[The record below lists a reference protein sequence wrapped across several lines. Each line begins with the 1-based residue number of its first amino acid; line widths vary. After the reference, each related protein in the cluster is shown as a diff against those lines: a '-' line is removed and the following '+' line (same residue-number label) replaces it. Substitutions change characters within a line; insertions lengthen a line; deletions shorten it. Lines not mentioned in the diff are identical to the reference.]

1 MDILTLIEVKQFLRI
16 DYDDED
22 NFLQLCI
29 QNAEEYI
36 RDAVDDFDT
45 KIQID
50 RFKTRAKLFSMFIIQ
65 DMFDNRELTTK
76 DNEKYKYITRSF
88 ITQMRFNPYE
98 NI

>member
-50 RFKTRAKLFSMFIIQ
+50 RFKTRAKLFALFIIQ

-76 DNEKYKYITRSF
+76 DNEKYKYIARSF

-98 NI
+98 NS

>member
-22 NFLQLCI
+22 NFLELCI

-45 KIQID
+45 KIQI
-50 RFKTRAKLFSMFIIQ
+50 
-65 DMFDNRELTTK
+65 
-76 DNEKYKYITRSF
+76 
-88 ITQMRFNPYE
+88 E
-98 NI
+98 N

>member
-29 QNAEEYI
+29 DNATEYI

-76 DNEKYKYITRSF
+76 DNEKYKYIARSF